1 MSAACSASISRRARC
16 VTSSEAH
23 PHTTQQKAVTSQ
35 PWVIDTNIV
44 LDLWLFED
52 PATIP
57 LRAALQ
63 SGAISHLATASMRDE
78 LERVLAYPH
87 LVKRMAKSNIQA
99 QDILSRFGELGVYV
113 TEGMLY
119 FNPNLLRKDE
129 FLIQPETFEYVD
141 VTGQIKYIELV
152 KDSLCFTVCQV
163 PIVFNLGDDSR
174 LELITKNDSIRVDS
188 LLLDQANSQQIFDRT
203 DRVQSNEPSKHH

>member
-1 MSAACSASISRRARC
+1 M
-16 VTSSEAH
+16 TSSEVQVA
-23 PHTTQQKAVTSQ
+23 QA
-35 PWVIDTNIV
+35 WVIDTNIV

-99 QDILSRFGELGVYV
+99 QDILSRFDEYLLAAEPAAKAACTCKDPDDQKFIDLAVAHAVPLLSKDKAILCMKKRLFQSGVV
-113 TEGMLY
+113 L
-119 FNPNLLRKDE
+119 NPSEIPAL
-129 FLIQPETFEYVD
+129 
-141 VTGQIKYIELV
+141 
-152 KDSLCFTVCQV
+152 
-163 PIVFNLGDDSR
+163 
-174 LELITKNDSIRVDS
+174 
-188 LLLDQANSQQIFDRT
+188 
-203 DRVQSNEPSKHH
+203 

>member
-1 MSAACSASISRRARC
+1 M
-16 VTSSEAH
+16 TSFEVQVA
-23 PHTTQQKAVTSQ
+23 QA
-35 PWVIDTNIV
+35 WVIDTNIV

-99 QDILSRFGELGVYV
+99 QDILIRFDEYLLAAEPAAKAACTCKDPDDQKFIDLAVAHAVPLLSKDKAILCMKKRLFQSGVV
-113 TEGMLY
+113 L
-119 FNPNLLRKDE
+119 NPSEIPAL
-129 FLIQPETFEYVD
+129 
-141 VTGQIKYIELV
+141 
-152 KDSLCFTVCQV
+152 
-163 PIVFNLGDDSR
+163 
-174 LELITKNDSIRVDS
+174 
-188 LLLDQANSQQIFDRT
+188 
-203 DRVQSNEPSKHH
+203 

>member
-1 MSAACSASISRRARC
+1 
-16 VTSSEAH
+16 VTSSEVQAK
-23 PHTTQQKAVTSQ
+23 PSTQA
-35 PWVIDTNIV
+35 WVIDTNIV

-99 QDILSRFGELGVYV
+99 QDILNRFDKHQLAAEPAAKAPCTCKDPDDQKFIDLAVAHAVPLLSKDKAIVCMKKRLLQSGVV
-113 TEGMLY
+113 L
-119 FNPNLLRKDE
+119 NPTD
-129 FLIQPETFEYVD
+129 IP
-141 VTGQIKYIELV
+141 
-152 KDSLCFTVCQV
+152 
-163 PIVFNLGDDSR
+163 
-174 LELITKNDSIRVDS
+174 
-188 LLLDQANSQQIFDRT
+188 AN
-203 DRVQSNEPSKHH
+203 